1 MDFERLI
8 QQPEA
13 ARDERWEAQFL
24 DGILTRKVQ
33 LEGDEAKEGPDGW
46 PYLFVRTELEPGQA
60 GEPFVEIVKW
70 LSSRGIGLAVNA
82 HKMLPDYIF
91 PYGMLWNY
99 VETGRFVAQQG
110 PLKEG
115 EVIYDENEKV
125 LFGPPSEKYLPL
137 YVRSV
142 LREFLLAQG
151 FTTTKILVATSP
163 DYKNV
168 DLVISVDSLNGLPKS
183 QHKTL
188 ADMLAWFLP
197 LHYTL
202 VLGPE
207 EGLPKFYDL

>member
-1 MDFERLI
+1 MEFERLI

-13 ARDERWEAQFL
+13 ARDERWEAEFL

-33 LEGDEAKEGPDGW
+33 MEGDEAKEGPDGW
-46 PYLFVRTELEPGQA
+46 PYFFVRTELDQPDQ

-70 LSSRGIGLAVNA
+70 LSTRGIGLAVNA

-99 VETGRFVAQQG
+99 VETGRFVLPQ
-110 PLKEG
+110 PPSREG
-115 EVIYDENEKV
+115 EVVFDENQKV

-151 FTTTKILVATSP
+151 FTGTKILVATTA

-168 DLVISVDSLNGLPKS
+168 DLVISLDSLGDLPKS
-183 QHKTL
+183 QHKTF
-188 ADMLAWFLP
+188 ADMMAWFLP

-202 VLGPE
+202 MLGPE